1 MSEDENKENTPET
14 ENPDSDTQS
23 DSDARAGESPDASS
37 GDDKAKHRFVLFGI
51 LAGVILGLLFGGL
64 LPGLA
69 ANTEILGKI
78 FLSALKMIVVPL
90 VMLSMISGITGLGN
104 LGKLGSIG
112 WRTITYYM
120 VTTGISVTIGLLLVN
135 IIKPG
140 VGLAP
145 GEDFSKQEYV
155 LSGNAKHTVLIKDAK
170 WNKTEYNK
178 DWVLQLVDQNIQG
191 KVKSMAPVEG
201 KTNVY
206 EIQVSRWD
214 HPKADVEFYVNDTD
228 GTRMP
233 FRKVDGNLVS
243 DEPKVKVAGTGVL
256 VRPDPQKIQNKRDAD
271 VSSTLKR
278 VVLGMIPTNIFKSMV
293 NMDVLPLIVF
303 SLLFGG
309 ALASLGD
316 RGKPAVQVIDA
327 ANEGIMTVV
336 WWVMMVAPLGIFGL
350 VAGRIGSAG
359 GFVGFWPQLVAL
371 GKYSLTVIVGLA
383 VHGFIILPLI
393 ISVIAKRNPIEYA
406 RNMGSA
412 LLNAFSTASSSATLP
427 LTMEGVEKENGVSGR
442 TASFV
447 LPLGATV
454 NMDGTALYEAVA
466 AIFIAQVYGIDL
478 GGGKQVIIF
487 LTATLAAIG
496 AAGIPEAGLVTMV
509 IVLKAAGLP
518 IEGIGLI
525 LAIDWLLDRFR
536 TTLNVWGDAVGA
548 AVIDSAESD
557 ESA

>member
-1 MSEDENKENTPET
+1 
-14 ENPDSDTQS
+14 
-23 DSDARAGESPDASS
+23 
-37 GDDKAKHRFVLFGI
+37 
-51 LAGVILGLLFGGL
+51 
-64 LPGLA
+64 
-69 ANTEILGKI
+69 
-78 FLSALKMIVVPL
+78 
-90 VMLSMISGITGLGN
+90 
-104 LGKLGSIG
+104 
-112 WRTITYYM
+112 
-120 VTTGISVTIGLLLVN
+120 
-135 IIKPG
+135 
-140 VGLAP
+140 
-145 GEDFSKQEYV
+145 
-155 LSGNAKHTVLIKDAK
+155 
-170 WNKTEYNK
+170 
-178 DWVLQLVDQNIQG
+178 
-191 KVKSMAPVEG
+191 
-201 KTNVY
+201 
-206 EIQVSRWD
+206 
-214 HPKADVEFYVNDTD
+214 
-228 GTRMP
+228 MP

-243 DEPKVKVAGTGVL
+243 DEPEVKVAGTGVL

-309 ALASLGD
+309 ALASIGD

-359 GFVGFWPQLVAL
+359 GFAGFWPQLVAL

-383 VHGFIILPLI
+383 VHGFIILPII

-557 ESA
+557 AA

>member
-1 MSEDENKENTPET
+1 M
-14 ENPDSDTQS
+14 
-23 DSDARAGESPDASS
+23 
-37 GDDKAKHRFVLFGI
+37 LFGI

-64 LPGLA
+64 APDLA
-69 ANTEILGKI
+69 ADTEILGKI
-78 FLSALKMIVVPL
+78 FLNALKMIVVPL
-90 VMLSMISGITGLGN
+90 VILSMISGITGLGD
-104 LGKLGSIG
+104 LSKLGSIG
-112 WRTITYYM
+112 WRTIAYYM
-120 VTTGISVTIGLLLVN
+120 ITTGISVTIGMVLVN

-145 GEDFSKQEYV
+145 GENFSENKYV
-155 LSGNAKHTVLIKDAK
+155 LSGTAKHTVLIKDSK
-170 WNKTEYNK
+170 WNKTDYDK
-178 DWVLQLVDQNIQG
+178 DWVLTLVDQGIHG
-191 KVKSMAPVEG
+191 KVSSVTLVEG
-201 KTNVY
+201 KAAEY
-206 EIQVSRWD
+206 EITVSRWE
-214 HPKADVEFYVNDTD
+214 HPSSDVEFYVNATD
-228 GTRMP
+228 GSRMP

-243 DEPKVKVAGTGVL
+243 DEPKVKVAGTGVK
-256 VRPDPQKIQNKRDAD
+256 VSPDPQNLQNKRDAD
-271 VSSTLKR
+271 VTSTLKR
-278 VVLGMIPTNIFKSMV
+278 VILGMIPTNIFESMV

-303 SLLFGG
+303 SILFGG

-316 RGKPAVQVIDA
+316 RGKPAVQVIDS
-327 ANEGIMTVV
+327 ANEGIMTIV
-336 WWVMMVAPLGIFGL
+336 WWVMMVAPIGIFGL
-350 VAGRIGSAG
+350 VAGRIGIAG
-359 GFVGFWPQLVAL
+359 GFAGFWPQLVAL
-371 GKYSLTVIVGLA
+371 GKYSLTVVVGLA
-383 VHGFIILPLI
+383 IHGFIVLPLI
-393 ISVIAKRNPIEYA
+393 LLFFAKRNPLEYA

-427 LTMEGVEKENGVSGR
+427 LTMEGVEKGNGVSGR

-478 GGGKQVIIF
+478 GEGKQIIIF

-525 LAIDWLLDRFR
+525 LSIDWLLDRFR

-548 AVIDSAESD
+548 AVIDRG
-557 ESA
+557 ESAASL